1 MIPKRGVLKMNK
13 KKMIL
18 TSLASVAVLGATF
31 VASQPSVVKAD
42 DKPTAAQPTGETK
55 PTPAAETPKTEVEK
69 AKEAE
74 KEANAKV
81 DEAQSKVDRTTTTAT
96 DAATKL
102 ETEKKEAAKAD
113 SKAKEEAAKEEA
125 ATKEEAEAKEALTEA
140 LKQIPDNELL
150 DKKAKEELLK
160 AVESGELNASDIL
173 AELADDAEKAQDTNS
188 TIKTETPVSKDK
200 LPEEVQGGI
209 DEGEAADAA
218 RPASEKLQDKA
229 DDLTETIENLT
240 DDAEKLKAD
249 AEKKAETLKRQED
262 TLKEAKE
269 ALKSAKDNG
278 FAEDITAPLEKAVT
292 AIEKERDTAKSEF
305 DEAAEKV
312 QDATAEIQDLTEKRD
327 NLLEEVKKAEAKE
340 AAEPAK
346 PAEET
351 PEEEAE
357 PTEAEKAAKAKAEA
371 DAKVAE
377 LEKEVVAFLNSNEG
391 GIIYIGIDKIGNIV
405 GIENPDEEQLL
416 LKDRFK
422 HNILPSCMGLF
433 DIVLERNEDKNI
445 LKIIVAGG
453 YEKPYYVKKYGL
465 SEKGVFI
472 RVGSSAEPMPTR
484 QIEQLFS
491 KRTRNS
497 IGKIKSPKQD
507 LRFQQLQ
514 IYYQSIGK
522 LLNEQ
527 FAKNLELLTEDN
539 QYNYV
544 AYLLNDVNGISVK
557 VAKYD
562 GLDRV
567 DLIENNEYGYCSLM
581 KATK

>member
-1 MIPKRGVLKMNK
+1 MYESKR
-13 KKMIL
+13 I
-18 TSLASVAVLGATF
+18 
-31 VASQPSVVKAD
+31 
-42 DKPTAAQPTGETK
+42 EY
-55 PTPAAETPKTEVEK
+55 
-69 AKEAE
+69 
-74 KEANAKV
+74 
-81 DEAQSKVDRTTTTAT
+81 
-96 DAATKL
+96 
-102 ETEKKEAAKAD
+102 
-113 SKAKEEAAKEEA
+113 
-125 ATKEEAEAKEALTEA
+125 
-140 LKQIPDNELL
+140 KQ
-150 DKKAKEELLK
+150 K
-160 AVESGELNASDIL
+160 
-173 AELADDAEKAQDTNS
+173 
-188 TIKTETPVSKDK
+188 
-200 LPEEVQGGI
+200 
-209 DEGEAADAA
+209 
-218 RPASEKLQDKA
+218 
-229 DDLTETIENLT
+229 
-240 DDAEKLKAD
+240 
-249 AEKKAETLKRQED
+249 
-262 TLKEAKE
+262 
-269 ALKSAKDNG
+269 
-278 FAEDITAPLEKAVT
+278 IT
-292 AIEKERDTAKSEF
+292 
-305 DEAAEKV
+305 
-312 QDATAEIQDLTEKRD
+312 
-327 NLLEEVKKAEAKE
+327 
-340 AAEPAK
+340 
-346 PAEET
+346 
-351 PEEEAE
+351 
-357 PTEAEKAAKAKAEA
+357 
-371 DAKVAE
+371 AE

-391 GIIYIGIDKIGNIV
+391 GVIYIGIDKIGNIV

-581 KATK
+581 KATKQVLDKIEVENKTLAKITSKERKETKLWNPVALREAVINAIVHNDYTSEVPPKFEFFDDRVEITSFGSLPQGMTEKEFFEGYSVPRNKELMRVFRDLDLVEHLGSGVPRILRSYGKECFKFTENFLRMIFPATAQVTAQDTAQDTAQVTAQVKELIEILSKEMDRQEIQDMLGLSHRENFRLKYLKPALEQGFIEMTIPERPSSKLQKYRLTILGKQLKDKL